1 MASERCGGATGAG
14 ATISATGCFAVGFGS
29 IFTEFFVAVF
39 VALFVEGFV
48 ADCVAGCVARG
59 GFAAEV
65 GFGFAVSG
73 FAAGAFAFGA
83 LGSREGVRA
92 ELTLTASS
100 FFDFVF
106 EFALTTSADLLDLPD
121 ERALRAAPRAEVD
134 LGIVRRV

>member
-1 MASERCGGATGAG
+1 VASERCGGATGAG

-48 ADCVAGCVARG
+48 AGCVARG
-59 GFAAEV
+59 GFAAELD
-65 GFGFAVSG
+65 FGFAVSG

-83 LGSREGVRA
+83 LGNREGVRA